1 MRNFFY
7 FIARHYT
14 TIFFIFLEALCLA
27 LVISFNDYQQA
38 KYVSSANVVVSS
50 VFEAEQGVADYFLLA
65 DRNKILARENNA
77 LQNQLDMLH
86 QQLRLMR
93 NATFSAKDT
102 LPQRYVYREAKV
114 IKSTTNKEH
123 NYLTIDRG
131 TQGGIKENMI
141 AIDQHGGVVGLVT
154 AATDNFA
161 TILPI
166 INTSFR
172 LSSKLKKTN
181 FRGQLVWDAIFDDEA
196 QLIDIPEHAI
206 VNQGDSVVTSGSS
219 DFFPEGLYV
228 GTISKVN
235 MDRNGGFYDL
245 TVKLAVDFASVY
257 DVYIVEDL
265 LAKEQH
271 ELESGNNQE

>member
-14 TIFFIFLEALCLA
+14 TIIFIFLEALCLA

-50 VFEAEQGVADYFLLA
+50 VYEVERGVADYFSLS
-65 DRNKILARENNA
+65 DRNEILARENNA
-77 LQNQLDMLH
+77 LHNQLDMLH
-86 QQLRLMR
+86 QQLKLIR
-93 NATFSAKDT
+93 NASFSAKDT
-102 LPQRYVYREAKV
+102 LPQRYIYREAKV

-131 TQGGIKENMI
+131 THGGVKEGMV
-141 AIDQHGGVVGLVT
+141 AIEQNGGVVGLVT
-154 AATDNFA
+154 AVTENFA
-161 TILPI
+161 TILPV

-196 QLIDIPEHAI
+196 ELIDIPEHAI
-206 VNQGDSVVTSGSS
+206 VNEGDSVVTSGSS

-228 GTISKVN
+228 GKISKVQ

-245 TVKLAVDFASVY
+245 TVKLAVDFSSVY
-257 DVYIVEDL
+257 DVYIVEDS
-265 LAKEQH
+265 LAKEQQ
-271 ELESGNNQE
+271 ELESANNQE